1 MPKRSWFLFLLPL
14 LFWLVSCA
22 APAEPVP
29 TPAVP
34 TPAVPT
40 PAVPTATIDPTPA
53 LTPTL
58 SPLPQA
64 SDGYPW
70 WNHTVFYEIFVRSFY
85 DSTGDGI
92 GDVPGLIEKL
102 DYLNDGDP
110 ATTDDLGITG
120 IWLMPINISPSYH
133 GYDVVDYYEVNPDY
147 GTNEDFK
154 RLIEEAHKRGI
165 RVIVDLVVNH
175 TSTQHPWFIDA
186 RSGPDAA
193 FRDWFVWA
201 DEDPAWRGPEGQPVW
216 HRTPHGYYYAVFW
229 DGMPDLNLESPDVT
243 AEMYEIAR
251 YWLEDMGADGF
262 RLDAIKHLI
271 ERGPIQENTRDTHEW
286 LQGFYSFIKEVNPDA
301 VSVGEAWTN
310 TQQVLRY
317 TDGGV
322 DIAFQFDLALAAIN
336 SINSGFATQV
346 GREQRAIVR
355 DFPPGQYATF
365 LTNHDQNRI
374 MSQFQDDVGKAK
386 LAATWLLTSPGVP
399 FIYYG
404 EEIGQQGTKPDEDIR
419 RPMQW
424 RSDSYRVG
432 FTDGRPWRVPYEDFE
447 TKSVALQE
455 DDPDSLLNHYRALIH
470 LRNQQTALRVGDW
483 VQVDSESNRVYASL
497 RYTDD
502 EVLLVVMNLGPNELD
517 EYALSLAEGPLT
529 AVSTPTL
536 LFGDGQ
542 PAELTLNAAGGFADY
557 TPFPSLP
564 PQSSF
569 VIQLQGSE

>member
-1 MPKRSWFLFLLPL
+1 MLRRYWLLLILPL
-14 LFWLVSCA
+14 VLLLAGCTTTAVT
-22 APAEPVP
+22 P
-29 TPAVP
+29 TPEP
-34 TPAVPT
+34 
-40 PAVPTATIDPTPA
+40 
-53 LTPTL
+53 TPTL

-70 WNHTVFYEIFVRSFY
+70 WNHTVFYEIFVRSFH

-92 GDVPGLIEKL
+92 GDLPGLIEKL

-110 ATTDDLGITG
+110 TTTDDLGITG
-120 IWLMPINISPSYH
+120 IWLMPINVSPSYH
-133 GYDVVDYYEVNPDY
+133 GYDVVDYYEVNPEY

-154 RLIEEAHKRGI
+154 QLIEEAHKRGI

-186 RSGPDAA
+186 RSGPDAE
-193 FRDWFVWA
+193 FRDWFIWA
-201 DEDPAWRGPEGQPVW
+201 DEDPGWRGPEGQPVW

-229 DGMPDLNLESPDVT
+229 DGMPDLNLENPEVT

-286 LQGFYSFIKEVNPDA
+286 LQGFYTFVKEVDPDMI
-301 VSVGEAWTN
+301 SVGEAWTN

-424 RSDSYRVG
+424 ASDSYRVG
-432 FTDGRPWRVPYEDFE
+432 FTDGRPWRVPYDDFE
-447 TKSVALQE
+447 TKSVALQ
-455 DDPDSLLNHYRALIH
+455 DDPDSLLNHYRDLIH
-470 LRNQQTALRVGDW
+470 LRNRQTALRVGDW
-483 VQVDSESNRVYASL
+483 LQVDSESNRVYAYL
-497 RYTDD
+497 RYTD
-502 EVLLVVMNLGPNELD
+502 EEFLLVVMNLGTTELD
-517 EYALSLAEGPLT
+517 EYALTLEEGPLT
-529 AVSTPTL
+529 AVSAPTL

-542 PAELTLNAAGGFADY
+542 PAELTINVAGGFENY